1 MKTKL
6 LHPIARLLLAI
17 LMCLPICGSHAFAQ
31 EAESYAVFDEA
42 TNTLT
47 FKHDTNKPTGAFALN
62 EGDNAPGWYKSN
74 GYVSN
79 ANTIEKVV
87 FDASFANAR
96 PTSCCKWFFGCTDL
110 TTIEGIEYLNTEN
123 VTEMSGMFCGCK
135 ALTMLDVSKFDTK
148 NVQSM
153 SSMFWGCHA
162 LTTLDISNFD
172 TQNVTEMSGMFDG
185 CSALTT
191 IYASDKFVTTACK
204 YDYNMFKGCT
214 NLVGA
219 VPYDEYKIGKEM
231 ANYTTGYFTDIAS
244 KIAESYAVF
253 DKATNTLT
261 FKHDTKK
268 PDGAFALNEGDNAPG
283 WYKSNDDG
291 SNANIIKKVVFDAS
305 FANARP
311 TNCHLWFY
319 GCKNL
324 TTIEGIEYLNT
335 ENVTSMSLMFSGC
348 SALTT
353 LNLSN
358 FDTQSVTN
366 MTGMFSD
373 CRALTTLDVS
383 NFNTQN
389 VTDMSFM
396 FFNCSAIT
404 TLDIA
409 KFDTKNVTDM
419 SFMFCSD
426 PALTT
431 IYASDKFVTTAC
443 KEDRNMFTSC
453 DNLVGAV
460 PYDENKVGKEMA
472 NYTTGYFT
480 DIASKVAESYAV
492 FDEATNTLTFKH
504 DTQKPYGAFALNE
517 VENAP
522 GWYKPND
529 DGSNANIIKKVVF
542 DASFANARPTSCC
555 EWFNGCTDL
564 TTIEGIEY
572 LNTENVTDMS
582 GMFWGCAALTTLDVS
597 HFDTQNVT
605 NMSYMFSDCSAL
617 TTLDVSNFN
626 TQNVTNMYYM
636 FSNCSALT
644 TLDVSNFNTQNV
656 TDMSGMFSDCR
667 ALTTLDVSNFNTQN
681 VTDMSYMFFNC
692 SAITTLDI
700 ANFDTKN
707 VTDMSYMFYNCS
719 ALKTL
724 DVSNFDTQNVTD
736 MSWMFYNNSALTTIY
751 ASDKF
756 VTTACKEDRNMF
768 TSCDNLVGAVTY
780 NENKVGKEMAN
791 YTTGYFTDKASKVAE
806 SYAVFDEATNTL
818 TFKHDTKKPY
828 GAFALNEGKNAPG
841 WYKPDGNRDNANIIK
856 KVVFDA
862 SFANARPT
870 SCYEWFYRC
879 GYLTDIEGIEY
890 LNTENVTNMSE
901 MFSNCWALTTLDLSN
916 FDTKNVTNMSYMFSN
931 CFALTTLN
939 VSNFDTQNVTDM
951 SNMFGSCYELT
962 TLDVSNFDTQ
972 NVTNMGGMF
981 RGCGALKTLD
991 VSHFDTQNV
1000 TNMSEMFMGC
1010 SALTTL
1016 DISSFDTKN
1025 VTDMS
1030 NMFWGC
1036 AALTTLDVS
1045 NFDTQNV
1052 TNMSWMF
1059 SYDTA
1064 LTTIYASDKFVTT
1077 ACKEDRNMFTS
1088 CDNLVGAVP
1097 YNENKVGKEMANYTT
1112 GYFTDKAATG
1122 IDAPTV
1128 SDDTAAEYYDL
1139 QGRRLN
1145 APQKGVNIVKR
1156 GKKTTKMLVK

>member
-31 EAESYAVFDEA
+31 DVESYAVFDEA

-47 FKHDTNKPTGAFALN
+47 FKHDTNKPAGAFELN
-62 EGDNAPGWYKSN
+62 EGDNAPGWYK
-74 GYVSN
+74 
-79 ANTIEKVV
+79 
-87 FDASFANAR
+87 
-96 PTSCCKWFFGCTDL
+96 
-110 TTIEGIEYLNTEN
+110 
-123 VTEMSGMFCGCK
+123 
-135 ALTMLDVSKFDTK
+135 
-148 NVQSM
+148 
-153 SSMFWGCHA
+153 
-162 LTTLDISNFD
+162 
-172 TQNVTEMSGMFDG
+172 
-185 CSALTT
+185 
-191 IYASDKFVTTACK
+191 
-204 YDYNMFKGCT
+204 
-214 NLVGA
+214 
-219 VPYDEYKIGKEM
+219 
-231 ANYTTGYFTDIAS
+231 
-244 KIAESYAVF
+244 
-253 DKATNTLT
+253 
-261 FKHDTKK
+261 
-268 PDGAFALNEGDNAPG
+268 PDGNGDNT
-283 WYKSNDDG
+283 
-291 SNANIIKKVVFDAS
+291 NIIKKVVFDAS

-311 TNCHLWFY
+311 TSCYKWFY
-319 GCKNL
+319 NCTEL

-335 ENVTSMSLMFSGC
+335 E
-348 SALTT
+348 
-353 LNLSN
+353 
-358 FDTQSVTN
+358 
-366 MTGMFSD
+366 
-373 CRALTTLDVS
+373 
-383 NFNTQN
+383 N

-409 KFDTKNVTDM
+409 KFDTKNVTNM
-419 SFMFCSD
+419 SYMFYRCS
-426 PALTT
+426 ALTT

-443 KEDRNMFTSC
+443 EKDEDMFKEC
-453 DNLVGAV
+453 ANLVGAV
-460 PYDENKVGKEMA
+460 PYDKNKVGKEMA

-480 DIASKVAESYAV
+480 DI
-492 FDEATNTLTFKH
+492 
-504 DTQKPYGAFALNE
+504 
-517 VENAP
+517 
-522 GWYKPND
+522 
-529 DGSNANIIKKVVF
+529 
-542 DASFANARPTSCC
+542 
-555 EWFNGCTDL
+555 
-564 TTIEGIEY
+564 
-572 LNTENVTDMS
+572 
-582 GMFWGCAALTTLDVS
+582 
-597 HFDTQNVT
+597 
-605 NMSYMFSDCSAL
+605 
-617 TTLDVSNFN
+617 
-626 TQNVTNMYYM
+626 
-636 FSNCSALT
+636 
-644 TLDVSNFNTQNV
+644 
-656 TDMSGMFSDCR
+656 
-667 ALTTLDVSNFNTQN
+667 
-681 VTDMSYMFFNC
+681 
-692 SAITTLDI
+692 
-700 ANFDTKN
+700 
-707 VTDMSYMFYNCS
+707 
-719 ALKTL
+719 
-724 DVSNFDTQNVTD
+724 
-736 MSWMFYNNSALTTIY
+736 
-751 ASDKF
+751 
-756 VTTACKEDRNMF
+756 
-768 TSCDNLVGAVTY
+768 
-780 NENKVGKEMAN
+780 
-791 YTTGYFTDKASKVAE
+791 ASKVAE

-939 VSNFDTQNVTDM
+939 VSNFDTQNLTDM

-1128 SDDTAAEYYDL
+1128 SSDTTAEYYDL

-1156 GKKTTKMLVK
+1156 GKETTKVLVK

>member
-6 LHPIARLLLAI
+6 LHPIARLVLAI

-47 FKHDTNKPTGAFALN
+47 FKHDTN
-62 EGDNAPGWYKSN
+62 
-74 GYVSN
+74 
-79 ANTIEKVV
+79 
-87 FDASFANAR
+87 
-96 PTSCCKWFFGCTDL
+96 
-110 TTIEGIEYLNTEN
+110 
-123 VTEMSGMFCGCK
+123 
-135 ALTMLDVSKFDTK
+135 
-148 NVQSM
+148 
-153 SSMFWGCHA
+153 
-162 LTTLDISNFD
+162 
-172 TQNVTEMSGMFDG
+172 
-185 CSALTT
+185 
-191 IYASDKFVTTACK
+191 
-204 YDYNMFKGCT
+204 
-214 NLVGA
+214 
-219 VPYDEYKIGKEM
+219 
-231 ANYTTGYFTDIAS
+231 
-244 KIAESYAVF
+244 
-253 DKATNTLT
+253 
-261 FKHDTKK
+261 K

-419 SFMFCSD
+419 SLMFCSD

-443 KEDRNMFTSC
+443 EVDENMFAEC
-453 DNLVGAV
+453 VNLVGAV
-460 PYDENKVGKEMA
+460 PYNENKLGKEMA

-504 DTQKPYGAFALNE
+504 DTKKPAGAFALNE
-517 VENAP
+517 GENLP
-522 GWYKPND
+522 GWYKFD
-529 DGSNANIIKKVVF
+529 DNNHSHNANIIKKVIF
-542 DASFANARPTSCC
+542 DTSFANARPTSCYN
-555 EWFNGCTDL
+555 WFYGCTDL

-572 LNTENVTDMS
+572 LNTENVT
-582 GMFWGCAALTTLDVS
+582 
-597 HFDTQNVT
+597 
-605 NMSYMFSDCSAL
+605 NMSWMFSECSAL
-617 TTLDVSNFN
+617 TTLDVSNFDTKNVMEMSYMFGSCTKLKTLDVSSFN
-626 TQNVTNMYYM
+626 TQNVTDMNWMFSYCSVLTTLDLSNFDTKNVTDMNGM

-644 TLDVSNFNTQNV
+644 TLDLSSFKTQNV
-656 TDMSGMFSDCR
+656 TDMSRMFKD
-667 ALTTLDVSNFNTQN
+667 
-681 VTDMSYMFFNC
+681 
-692 SAITTLDI
+692 
-700 ANFDTKN
+700 
-707 VTDMSYMFYNCS
+707 CS
-719 ALKTL
+719 ALTTL

-736 MSWMFYNNSALTTIY
+736 MSRMFKDCSALTTIY

-756 VTTACKEDRNMF
+756 VTTACEEDENMF
-768 TSCDNLVGAVTY
+768 AECANLVGAIPY
-780 NENKVGKEMAN
+780 DENKM
-791 YTTGYFTDKASKVAE
+791 
-806 SYAVFDEATNTL
+806 
-818 TFKHDTKKPY
+818 
-828 GAFALNEGKNAPG
+828 
-841 WYKPDGNRDNANIIK
+841 
-856 KVVFDA
+856 
-862 SFANARPT
+862 
-870 SCYEWFYRC
+870 
-879 GYLTDIEGIEY
+879 
-890 LNTENVTNMSE
+890 
-901 MFSNCWALTTLDLSN
+901 
-916 FDTKNVTNMSYMFSN
+916 
-931 CFALTTLN
+931 
-939 VSNFDTQNVTDM
+939 
-951 SNMFGSCYELT
+951 
-962 TLDVSNFDTQ
+962 
-972 NVTNMGGMF
+972 
-981 RGCGALKTLD
+981 
-991 VSHFDTQNV
+991 
-1000 TNMSEMFMGC
+1000 
-1010 SALTTL
+1010 
-1016 DISSFDTKN
+1016 
-1025 VTDMS
+1025 
-1030 NMFWGC
+1030 
-1036 AALTTLDVS
+1036 
-1045 NFDTQNV
+1045 
-1052 TNMSWMF
+1052 
-1059 SYDTA
+1059 
-1064 LTTIYASDKFVTT
+1064 
-1077 ACKEDRNMFTS
+1077 
-1088 CDNLVGAVP
+1088 
-1097 YNENKVGKEMANYTT
+1097 GKEMANYTT

>member
-62 EGDNAPGWYKSN
+62 EGYNAPGWYKSN

-87 FDASFANAR
+87 FDASFANAC

-283 WYKSNDDG
+283 WYKPNGDR
-291 SNANIIKKVVFDAS
+291 NNTNIIKKVVFDAS

-311 TNCHLWFY
+311 TSCYKWFR
-319 GCKNL
+319 GCQDL
-324 TTIEGIEYLNT
+324 TNIEGIKYLNT
-335 ENVTSMSLMFSGC
+335 ENVTNMDGMFQNCKSLTTLDLSRFDTKNVTNMNGMFYAC
-348 SALTT
+348 LALTT
-353 LNLSN
+353 LDIANFDTKNVTNMSHMFNGCYTLTTLDVSN
-358 FDTQSVTN
+358 FDTQKVTN
-366 MTGMFSD
+366 MSGMFWNCAALTTLDVSHFDTQNVTDMDGMFCNCYALTTLDVSNFDTKNVTNMNGMFSSCYALNTLD
-373 CRALTTLDVS
+373 IANFDTQNVTDMNGMFNGCRALTTLDVS
-383 NFNTQN
+383 NFDTQN
-389 VTDMSFM
+389 VTNMGYM
-396 FFNCSAIT
+396 FCSCYKLT
-404 TLDIA
+404 TLDVSN
-409 KFDTKNVTDM
+409 FDTKNVTDM

-443 KEDRNMFTSC
+443 EEAENMFAECT
-453 DNLVGAV
+453 NLVGAV
-460 PYDENKVGKEMA
+460 PYDENKLGKEMA

-504 DTQKPYGAFALNE
+504 DTKKTAGAFALNE
-517 VENAP
+517 GENLP
-522 GWYKPND
+522 GWYKFD
-529 DGSNANIIKKVVF
+529 DNNHSHNANIIKKVIF
-542 DASFANARPTSCC
+542 DTSFANARPTSCYN
-555 EWFNGCTDL
+555 WFYGCTDL

-572 LNTENVTDMS
+572 LNTENVTNMS
-582 GMFWGCAALTTLDVS
+582 WMFSECSALTTLDVS
-597 HFDTQNVT
+597 NFDTKNVMEMSYMFGSCTKLKTLDVSSFNTQNVT
-605 NMSYMFSDCSAL
+605 DMNWMFSYCSVLTTLDLSNFDTKNVTDMSGMFSNCSALTTLDLSSFETQNVTDMSRMFKDCSAL
-617 TTLDVSNFN
+617 TTLDVSNFE
-626 TQNVTNMYYM
+626 
-636 FSNCSALT
+636 
-644 TLDVSNFNTQNV
+644 TQNV
-656 TDMSGMFSDCR
+656 TDMSRMFKGCR
-667 ALTTLDVSNFNTQN
+667 ALTTLDLSSFETQN
-681 VTDMSYMFFNC
+681 VTDMSRMFKSC
-692 SAITTLDI
+692 
-700 ANFDTKN
+700 
-707 VTDMSYMFYNCS
+707 
-719 ALKTL
+719 
-724 DVSNFDTQNVTD
+724 
-736 MSWMFYNNSALTTIY
+736 SALTTIY

-756 VTTACKEDRNMF
+756 VTTACEEDENMF
-768 TSCDNLVGAVTY
+768 ADCTNLVGAIPY
-780 NENKVGKEMAN
+780 DENKVGKEMAN
-791 YTTGYFTDKASKVAE
+791 YT
-806 SYAVFDEATNTL
+806 N
-818 TFKHDTKKPY
+818 
-828 GAFALNEGKNAPG
+828 
-841 WYKPDGNRDNANIIK
+841 
-856 KVVFDA
+856 
-862 SFANARPT
+862 
-870 SCYEWFYRC
+870 
-879 GYLTDIEGIEY
+879 
-890 LNTENVTNMSE
+890 
-901 MFSNCWALTTLDLSN
+901 
-916 FDTKNVTNMSYMFSN
+916 
-931 CFALTTLN
+931 
-939 VSNFDTQNVTDM
+939 
-951 SNMFGSCYELT
+951 
-962 TLDVSNFDTQ
+962 
-972 NVTNMGGMF
+972 
-981 RGCGALKTLD
+981 
-991 VSHFDTQNV
+991 
-1000 TNMSEMFMGC
+1000 
-1010 SALTTL
+1010 
-1016 DISSFDTKN
+1016 
-1025 VTDMS
+1025 
-1030 NMFWGC
+1030 
-1036 AALTTLDVS
+1036 
-1045 NFDTQNV
+1045 
-1052 TNMSWMF
+1052 
-1059 SYDTA
+1059 
-1064 LTTIYASDKFVTT
+1064 
-1077 ACKEDRNMFTS
+1077 
-1088 CDNLVGAVP
+1088 
-1097 YNENKVGKEMANYTT
+1097 

>member
-47 FKHDTNKPTGAFALN
+47 FKHDTQKT
-62 EGDNAPGWYKSN
+62 
-74 GYVSN
+74 
-79 ANTIEKVV
+79 
-87 FDASFANAR
+87 
-96 PTSCCKWFFGCTDL
+96 
-110 TTIEGIEYLNTEN
+110 
-123 VTEMSGMFCGCK
+123 
-135 ALTMLDVSKFDTK
+135 
-148 NVQSM
+148 
-153 SSMFWGCHA
+153 
-162 LTTLDISNFD
+162 
-172 TQNVTEMSGMFDG
+172 
-185 CSALTT
+185 
-191 IYASDKFVTTACK
+191 
-204 YDYNMFKGCT
+204 
-214 NLVGA
+214 
-219 VPYDEYKIGKEM
+219 
-231 ANYTTGYFTDIAS
+231 
-244 KIAESYAVF
+244 
-253 DKATNTLT
+253 
-261 FKHDTKK
+261 
-268 PDGAFALNEGDNAPG
+268 DGAFALNEGDNAPG

-419 SFMFCSD
+419 SLMFCSD

-443 KEDRNMFTSC
+443 EVDENMFAEC
-453 DNLVGAV
+453 VNLVGAV

-480 DIASKVAESYAV
+480 DIASKVV
-492 FDEATNTLTFKH
+492 
-504 DTQKPYGAFALNE
+504 
-517 VENAP
+517 
-522 GWYKPND
+522 
-529 DGSNANIIKKVVF
+529 
-542 DASFANARPTSCC
+542 
-555 EWFNGCTDL
+555 
-564 TTIEGIEY
+564 
-572 LNTENVTDMS
+572 
-582 GMFWGCAALTTLDVS
+582 
-597 HFDTQNVT
+597 
-605 NMSYMFSDCSAL
+605 
-617 TTLDVSNFN
+617 
-626 TQNVTNMYYM
+626 
-636 FSNCSALT
+636 
-644 TLDVSNFNTQNV
+644 
-656 TDMSGMFSDCR
+656 
-667 ALTTLDVSNFNTQN
+667 
-681 VTDMSYMFFNC
+681 
-692 SAITTLDI
+692 
-700 ANFDTKN
+700 
-707 VTDMSYMFYNCS
+707 
-719 ALKTL
+719 
-724 DVSNFDTQNVTD
+724 
-736 MSWMFYNNSALTTIY
+736 
-751 ASDKF
+751 
-756 VTTACKEDRNMF
+756 
-768 TSCDNLVGAVTY
+768 
-780 NENKVGKEMAN
+780 
-791 YTTGYFTDKASKVAE
+791 E

-818 TFKHDTKKPY
+818 TFKHDTKKPA
-828 GAFALNEGKNAPG
+828 GAFALNEGENLPG
-841 WYKPDGNRDNANIIK
+841 WYKFDDNNHSHNANIIK
-856 KVVFDA
+856 KVIFDT

-870 SCYEWFYRC
+870 SCYNWFYGC
-879 GYLTDIEGIEY
+879 TDLTTIEGIEY
-890 LNTENVTNMSE
+890 LNTENVTNMSW
-901 MFSNCWALTTLDLSN
+901 MFSECSALTTLDVSNFDTKNVMEMSYMFGSCTKLKTLDVSSFNTQNVTDMNWMFSYCSVLTTLDLSN
-916 FDTKNVTNMSYMFSN
+916 FDTKNVTDMNGMFSN
-931 CFALTTLN
+931 CSALTTLDL
-939 VSNFDTQNVTDM
+939 SSFETQNVTDM
-951 SNMFGSCYELT
+951 SRMFK
-962 TLDVSNFDTQ
+962 D
-972 NVTNMGGMF
+972 
-981 RGCGALKTLD
+981 
-991 VSHFDTQNV
+991 
-1000 TNMSEMFMGC
+1000 C
-1010 SALTTL
+1010 S
-1016 DISSFDTKN
+1016 
-1025 VTDMS
+1025 
-1030 NMFWGC
+1030 
-1036 AALTTLDVS
+1036 ALTTLDVS

-1052 TNMSWMF
+1052 TDMSRMF
-1059 SYDTA
+1059 NDCYALTRLDLSSFETQNVTDMSRMFKSCSA

-1077 ACKEDRNMFTS
+1077 ACEEAENMFAE
-1088 CDNLVGAVP
+1088 CANLVGAIP
-1097 YNENKVGKEMANYTT
+1097 YDENKVGKEMANYTT

>member
-31 EAESYAVFDEA
+31 EAESYAVFDES

-47 FKHDTNKPTGAFALN
+47 FKHDTNKPAGAFALN
-62 EGDNAPGWYKSN
+62 EGDNAPGWYKPDDD
-74 GYVSN
+74 G
-79 ANTIEKVV
+79 ANTNTVEKVV

-96 PTSCCKWFFGCTDL
+96 PTSCYEWFFGCTDL

-123 VTEMSGMFCGCK
+123 VTDMSGMFYGCY
-135 ALTMLDVSKFDTK
+135 ALTTLDVSNFDTK
-148 NVQSM
+148 NVTNM
-153 SSMFWGCHA
+153 SNMFHWCLALTTLDVSNFDTKNVTNMRGMFYNCHA
-162 LTTLDISNFD
+162 LTTLNVSNFD
-172 TQNVTEMSGMFDG
+172 TQNVTNMSNMFSV
-185 CSALTT
+185 CSALTTLDVSNFDTKNVTDMSWMFSYDTALTT
-191 IYASDKFVTTACK
+191 IYASDKFVTTVCEK
-204 YDYNMFKGCT
+204 GQNMFKDCT

-219 VPYDEYKIGKEM
+219 VPYDE
-231 ANYTTGYFTDIAS
+231 N
-244 KIAESYAVF
+244 
-253 DKATNTLT
+253 N
-261 FKHDTKK
+261 
-268 PDGAFALNEGDNAPG
+268 
-283 WYKSNDDG
+283 
-291 SNANIIKKVVFDAS
+291 
-305 FANARP
+305 
-311 TNCHLWFY
+311 
-319 GCKNL
+319 
-324 TTIEGIEYLNT
+324 
-335 ENVTSMSLMFSGC
+335 
-348 SALTT
+348 
-353 LNLSN
+353 
-358 FDTQSVTN
+358 
-366 MTGMFSD
+366 
-373 CRALTTLDVS
+373 
-383 NFNTQN
+383 
-389 VTDMSFM
+389 
-396 FFNCSAIT
+396 
-404 TLDIA
+404 
-409 KFDTKNVTDM
+409 
-419 SFMFCSD
+419 
-426 PALTT
+426 
-431 IYASDKFVTTAC
+431 
-443 KEDRNMFTSC
+443 
-453 DNLVGAV
+453 
-460 PYDENKVGKEMA
+460 VGKEMA

-504 DTQKPYGAFALNE
+504 DTKKPAGAFALNE
-517 VENAP
+517 IENAP

-529 DGSNANIIKKVVF
+529 DGSNANITKKVVF

-636 FSNCSALT
+636 FSNCS
-644 TLDVSNFNTQNV
+644 
-656 TDMSGMFSDCR
+656 

-791 YTTGYFTDKASKVAE
+791 YTTGYFTDKA
-806 SYAVFDEATNTL
+806 
-818 TFKHDTKKPY
+818 
-828 GAFALNEGKNAPG
+828 
-841 WYKPDGNRDNANIIK
+841 
-856 KVVFDA
+856 
-862 SFANARPT
+862 
-870 SCYEWFYRC
+870 
-879 GYLTDIEGIEY
+879 
-890 LNTENVTNMSE
+890 
-901 MFSNCWALTTLDLSN
+901 
-916 FDTKNVTNMSYMFSN
+916 
-931 CFALTTLN
+931 
-939 VSNFDTQNVTDM
+939 
-951 SNMFGSCYELT
+951 
-962 TLDVSNFDTQ
+962 
-972 NVTNMGGMF
+972 
-981 RGCGALKTLD
+981 
-991 VSHFDTQNV
+991 
-1000 TNMSEMFMGC
+1000 
-1010 SALTTL
+1010 
-1016 DISSFDTKN
+1016 
-1025 VTDMS
+1025 
-1030 NMFWGC
+1030 
-1036 AALTTLDVS
+1036 
-1045 NFDTQNV
+1045 
-1052 TNMSWMF
+1052 
-1059 SYDTA
+1059 
-1064 LTTIYASDKFVTT
+1064 
-1077 ACKEDRNMFTS
+1077 
-1088 CDNLVGAVP
+1088 
-1097 YNENKVGKEMANYTT
+1097 
-1112 GYFTDKAATG
+1112 ATG

>member
-62 EGDNAPGWYKSN
+62 EGYNAPGWYKSN

-204 YDYNMFKGCT
+204 YDYNMFEGCT
-214 NLVGA
+214 SLVGA

-253 DKATNTLT
+253 DEATNTLT
-261 FKHDTKK
+261 FKHDTNK
-268 PDGAFALNEGDNAPG
+268 PAGAFALNEGENTPG
-283 WYKSNDDG
+283 WYKPNGDR
-291 SNANIIKKVVFDAS
+291 NNTNIIKKVVFDAS

-311 TNCHLWFY
+311 TSCYKWFR
-319 GCKNL
+319 GCQDL
-324 TTIEGIEYLNT
+324 TNIEGIEYLNT
-335 ENVTSMSLMFSGC
+335 ENVTNMDGMFQNCKSLTTLDLSRFDTKNVTNISHIFHGC
-348 SALTT
+348 RALTT
-353 LNLSN
+353 LDISNFNTQNVTDMSGIFWDCAALTTLDVSHFDTQNVTNMDGMFCNCYALTTLDVSN
-358 FDTQSVTN
+358 FDTKKVTN
-366 MTGMFSD
+366 MNGMFSSCYALNTLD
-373 CRALTTLDVS
+373 IANFDTQNVTDMNGMFNGCRALTTLDVS
-383 NFNTQN
+383 NFDTQN
-389 VTDMSFM
+389 VTNMGYM
-396 FFNCSAIT
+396 FCSCYKLT
-404 TLDIA
+404 TLDVSN
-409 KFDTKNVTDM
+409 FDTKNVTDM

-443 KEDRNMFTSC
+443 EEAENMFAECT
-453 DNLVGAV
+453 NLVGAV

-492 FDEATNTLTFKH
+492 FDESTNTLTFKH
-504 DTQKPYGAFALNE
+504 DTQKPDGAFALNE
-517 VENAP
+517 GENLP
-522 GWYKPND
+522 GWYKFD
-529 DGSNANIIKKVVF
+529 DNNHSHNANIIKKVIF
-542 DASFANARPTSCC
+542 DASFVNARPTSCYN
-555 EWFNGCTDL
+555 WFYGCTDL

-572 LNTENVTDMS
+572 LNTENVT
-582 GMFWGCAALTTLDVS
+582 
-597 HFDTQNVT
+597 
-605 NMSYMFSDCSAL
+605 NMSWMFSECSAL
-617 TTLDVSNFN
+617 TTLDVSNFDTKNVMEMSYMFGSCTKLKTLDVSSFN
-626 TQNVTNMYYM
+626 TQNVTDMNWMFSYCSVLTTLDLSNFDTKNVTDMSGM

-644 TLDVSNFNTQNV
+644 TLDLSSFETQNV
-656 TDMSGMFSDCR
+656 TDMSRMFKSC
-667 ALTTLDVSNFNTQN
+667 
-681 VTDMSYMFFNC
+681 
-692 SAITTLDI
+692 
-700 ANFDTKN
+700 
-707 VTDMSYMFYNCS
+707 
-719 ALKTL
+719 
-724 DVSNFDTQNVTD
+724 
-736 MSWMFYNNSALTTIY
+736 SALTTIY

-756 VTTACKEDRNMF
+756 VTTACEEDENMF
-768 TSCDNLVGAVTY
+768 ADCT
-780 NENKVGKEMAN
+780 
-791 YTTGYFTDKASKVAE
+791 
-806 SYAVFDEATNTL
+806 
-818 TFKHDTKKPY
+818 
-828 GAFALNEGKNAPG
+828 
-841 WYKPDGNRDNANIIK
+841 
-856 KVVFDA
+856 
-862 SFANARPT
+862 
-870 SCYEWFYRC
+870 
-879 GYLTDIEGIEY
+879 
-890 LNTENVTNMSE
+890 
-901 MFSNCWALTTLDLSN
+901 
-916 FDTKNVTNMSYMFSN
+916 
-931 CFALTTLN
+931 
-939 VSNFDTQNVTDM
+939 
-951 SNMFGSCYELT
+951 
-962 TLDVSNFDTQ
+962 
-972 NVTNMGGMF
+972 
-981 RGCGALKTLD
+981 
-991 VSHFDTQNV
+991 
-1000 TNMSEMFMGC
+1000 
-1010 SALTTL
+1010 
-1016 DISSFDTKN
+1016 
-1025 VTDMS
+1025 
-1030 NMFWGC
+1030 
-1036 AALTTLDVS
+1036 
-1045 NFDTQNV
+1045 
-1052 TNMSWMF
+1052 
-1059 SYDTA
+1059 
-1064 LTTIYASDKFVTT
+1064 
-1077 ACKEDRNMFTS
+1077 
-1088 CDNLVGAVP
+1088 NLVGAVP
-1097 YNENKVGKEMANYTT
+1097 YDENKMGKEMANYTT

-1156 GKKTTKMLVK
+1156 GKKTTKVLVK

>member
-6 LHPIARLLLAI
+6 SHPIARLLLAI
-17 LMCLPICGSHAFAQ
+17 LMCLPICGSHAFSQ

-47 FKHDTNKPTGAFALN
+47 FKR
-62 EGDNAPGWYKSN
+62 DNN
-74 GYVSN
+74 
-79 ANTIEKVV
+79 
-87 FDASFANAR
+87 
-96 PTSCCKWFFGCTDL
+96 
-110 TTIEGIEYLNTEN
+110 
-123 VTEMSGMFCGCK
+123 
-135 ALTMLDVSKFDTK
+135 
-148 NVQSM
+148 
-153 SSMFWGCHA
+153 
-162 LTTLDISNFD
+162 
-172 TQNVTEMSGMFDG
+172 
-185 CSALTT
+185 
-191 IYASDKFVTTACK
+191 
-204 YDYNMFKGCT
+204 
-214 NLVGA
+214 
-219 VPYDEYKIGKEM
+219 
-231 ANYTTGYFTDIAS
+231 
-244 KIAESYAVF
+244 
-253 DKATNTLT
+253 
-261 FKHDTKK
+261 K
-268 PDGAFALNEGDNAPG
+268 PDGAFALNEGENLPG
-283 WYKSNDDG
+283 WYKPNDDG

-373 CRALTTLDVS
+373 CRTLTTLDVS

-404 TLDIA
+404 TLDVS
-409 KFDTKNVTDM
+409 KFETKNVTNM
-419 SFMFCSD
+419 SWMFSNN

-443 KEDRNMFTSC
+443 EEDENMFAEC
-453 DNLVGAV
+453 VNLVGAV

-504 DTQKPYGAFALNE
+504 DTKKPYGAFALNE

-656 TDMSGMFSDCR
+656 TDMSGMFSDCS
-667 ALTTLDVSNFNTQN
+667 ALTTLDVSNLNTQN
-681 VTDMSYMFFNC
+681 VTDMSYMFFYC

-756 VTTACKEDRNMF
+756 VTTACEVDENMF
-768 TSCDNLVGAVTY
+768 AECANLMGAVPY
-780 NENKVGKEMAN
+780 DENKVGKEMAN
-791 YTTGYFTDKASKVAE
+791 YTTGYFT
-806 SYAVFDEATNTL
+806 
-818 TFKHDTKKPY
+818 
-828 GAFALNEGKNAPG
+828 
-841 WYKPDGNRDNANIIK
+841 YKT
-856 KVVFDA
+856 V
-862 SFANARPT
+862 
-870 SCYEWFYRC
+870 
-879 GYLTDIEGIEY
+879 
-890 LNTENVTNMSE
+890 
-901 MFSNCWALTTLDLSN
+901 
-916 FDTKNVTNMSYMFSN
+916 
-931 CFALTTLN
+931 
-939 VSNFDTQNVTDM
+939 
-951 SNMFGSCYELT
+951 
-962 TLDVSNFDTQ
+962 
-972 NVTNMGGMF
+972 
-981 RGCGALKTLD
+981 
-991 VSHFDTQNV
+991 
-1000 TNMSEMFMGC
+1000 
-1010 SALTTL
+1010 
-1016 DISSFDTKN
+1016 
-1025 VTDMS
+1025 
-1030 NMFWGC
+1030 
-1036 AALTTLDVS
+1036 
-1045 NFDTQNV
+1045 
-1052 TNMSWMF
+1052 
-1059 SYDTA
+1059 
-1064 LTTIYASDKFVTT
+1064 
-1077 ACKEDRNMFTS
+1077 
-1088 CDNLVGAVP
+1088 
-1097 YNENKVGKEMANYTT
+1097 
-1112 GYFTDKAATG
+1112 TG

-1128 SDDTAAEYYDL
+1128 SDNTAAEYYDL

>member
-17 LMCLPICGSHAFAQ
+17 LMCLPICGSHTFAQ

-47 FKHDTNKPTGAFALN
+47 FKHDTN
-62 EGDNAPGWYKSN
+62 
-74 GYVSN
+74 
-79 ANTIEKVV
+79 
-87 FDASFANAR
+87 
-96 PTSCCKWFFGCTDL
+96 
-110 TTIEGIEYLNTEN
+110 
-123 VTEMSGMFCGCK
+123 
-135 ALTMLDVSKFDTK
+135 
-148 NVQSM
+148 
-153 SSMFWGCHA
+153 
-162 LTTLDISNFD
+162 
-172 TQNVTEMSGMFDG
+172 
-185 CSALTT
+185 
-191 IYASDKFVTTACK
+191 
-204 YDYNMFKGCT
+204 
-214 NLVGA
+214 
-219 VPYDEYKIGKEM
+219 
-231 ANYTTGYFTDIAS
+231 
-244 KIAESYAVF
+244 
-253 DKATNTLT
+253 
-261 FKHDTKK
+261 K

-409 KFDTKNVTDM
+409 KFDTKNVTNM
-419 SFMFCSD
+419 SYMFYRCS
-426 PALTT
+426 ALTT

-443 KEDRNMFTSC
+443 EEDENMFAECT
-453 DNLVGAV
+453 NLVGAV

-504 DTQKPYGAFALNE
+504 DTNKSDGAFALNE
-517 VENAP
+517 GENLP
-522 GWYKPND
+522 GWYKFD
-529 DGSNANIIKKVVF
+529 DNNHSHNANIIKKVIF
-542 DASFANARPTSCC
+542 DTSFANARPTSCYN
-555 EWFNGCTDL
+555 WFYGCTDL

-572 LNTENVTDMS
+572 LNTENVT
-582 GMFWGCAALTTLDVS
+582 
-597 HFDTQNVT
+597 
-605 NMSYMFSDCSAL
+605 NMSWMFSECSAL
-617 TTLDVSNFN
+617 TTLDVSNFDTKNVMEMSYMFGSCTKLKTLDVSSFN
-626 TQNVTNMYYM
+626 TQNVTDMNWMFSYCSVLTTLDLSNFDTKNVTDMSGM

-644 TLDVSNFNTQNV
+644 TLDLSSFETQNV
-656 TDMSGMFSDCR
+656 TDMSRMFKD
-667 ALTTLDVSNFNTQN
+667 
-681 VTDMSYMFFNC
+681 
-692 SAITTLDI
+692 
-700 ANFDTKN
+700 
-707 VTDMSYMFYNCS
+707 CS
-719 ALKTL
+719 ALTTL

-736 MSWMFYNNSALTTIY
+736 MSRMFKSCSALTTIY

-756 VTTACKEDRNMF
+756 VTTACEEDENMF
-768 TSCDNLVGAVTY
+768 AECANLVGAI
-780 NENKVGKEMAN
+780 
-791 YTTGYFTDKASKVAE
+791 
-806 SYAVFDEATNTL
+806 
-818 TFKHDTKKPY
+818 PY
-828 GAFALNEGKNAPG
+828 
-841 WYKPDGNRDNANIIK
+841 D
-856 KVVFDA
+856 
-862 SFANARPT
+862 
-870 SCYEWFYRC
+870 
-879 GYLTDIEGIEY
+879 
-890 LNTENVTNMSE
+890 
-901 MFSNCWALTTLDLSN
+901 
-916 FDTKNVTNMSYMFSN
+916 
-931 CFALTTLN
+931 
-939 VSNFDTQNVTDM
+939 
-951 SNMFGSCYELT
+951 
-962 TLDVSNFDTQ
+962 
-972 NVTNMGGMF
+972 
-981 RGCGALKTLD
+981 
-991 VSHFDTQNV
+991 
-1000 TNMSEMFMGC
+1000 
-1010 SALTTL
+1010 
-1016 DISSFDTKN
+1016 
-1025 VTDMS
+1025 
-1030 NMFWGC
+1030 
-1036 AALTTLDVS
+1036 
-1045 NFDTQNV
+1045 
-1052 TNMSWMF
+1052 
-1059 SYDTA
+1059 
-1064 LTTIYASDKFVTT
+1064 
-1077 ACKEDRNMFTS
+1077 
-1088 CDNLVGAVP
+1088 
-1097 YNENKVGKEMANYTT
+1097 ENKVGKEMANYTT

>member
-6 LHPIARLLLAI
+6 LHPIARLVLAI

-253 DKATNTLT
+253 DEATNTLT
-261 FKHDTKK
+261 FKHDTNK
-268 PDGAFALNEGDNAPG
+268 PYGAFALNEGDNAPG
-283 WYKSNDDG
+283 WYKPNNDG

-311 TNCHLWFY
+311 TSCYKWFY
-319 GCKNL
+319 DCTNL

-335 ENVTSMSLMFSGC
+335 ENVTNMGWMFSNC
-348 SALTT
+348 EALTI
-353 LNLSN
+353 LDVSN
-358 FDTQSVTN
+358 FDTKNVTN
-366 MTGMFSD
+366 MRYMFSI
-373 CRALTTLDVS
+373 CFALTTLDVS
-383 NFNTQN
+383 NFDTQN
-389 VTDMSFM
+389 VANMSNM
-396 FFNCSAIT
+396 FSDCSALT
-404 TLDIA
+404 TLDLSN
-409 KFDTKNVTDM
+409 FDTKNVTDM
-419 SFMFCSD
+419 SWMFSFD
-426 PALTT
+426 TALIT
-431 IYASDKFVTTAC
+431 IYASNKFVTTAC
-443 KEDRNMFTSC
+443 EKGQNMFKDCT
-453 DNLVGAV
+453 NLVGAV
-460 PYDENKVGKEMA
+460 PYDENKRGKEMA
-472 NYTTGYFT
+472 NCTTGYFT

-504 DTQKPYGAFALNE
+504 DTNKPAGAFALNE
-517 VENAP
+517 GENLP
-522 GWYKPND
+522 GWYKFD
-529 DGSNANIIKKVVF
+529 DNNHSHNANIIKKVIF
-542 DASFANARPTSCC
+542 DASFANARPTSCYN
-555 EWFNGCTDL
+555 WFYGCTDL

-572 LNTENVTDMS
+572 LNTENVT
-582 GMFWGCAALTTLDVS
+582 
-597 HFDTQNVT
+597 
-605 NMSYMFSDCSAL
+605 NMSWMFSECSTL
-617 TTLDVSNFN
+617 TTLDVSNFDTKNVMEMSYMFGSCTKLKTLDVSSFN
-626 TQNVTNMYYM
+626 TQNVTDMNWMFSHCSVLTTLDLSNFDTKNVTDMNGM

-644 TLDVSNFNTQNV
+644 TLDLSSFETQNV
-656 TDMSGMFSDCR
+656 TDMSRMFKD
-667 ALTTLDVSNFNTQN
+667 
-681 VTDMSYMFFNC
+681 
-692 SAITTLDI
+692 
-700 ANFDTKN
+700 
-707 VTDMSYMFYNCS
+707 CS
-719 ALKTL
+719 ALTTL

-736 MSWMFYNNSALTTIY
+736 MSRMFKGCRALTTLDLSSFETQNVTDMSRMFKSCSALTTIY

-756 VTTACKEDRNMF
+756 VTTACEEDENMF
-768 TSCDNLVGAVTY
+768 AECANLVGAI
-780 NENKVGKEMAN
+780 
-791 YTTGYFTDKASKVAE
+791 
-806 SYAVFDEATNTL
+806 
-818 TFKHDTKKPY
+818 PY
-828 GAFALNEGKNAPG
+828 
-841 WYKPDGNRDNANIIK
+841 D
-856 KVVFDA
+856 
-862 SFANARPT
+862 
-870 SCYEWFYRC
+870 
-879 GYLTDIEGIEY
+879 
-890 LNTENVTNMSE
+890 
-901 MFSNCWALTTLDLSN
+901 
-916 FDTKNVTNMSYMFSN
+916 
-931 CFALTTLN
+931 
-939 VSNFDTQNVTDM
+939 
-951 SNMFGSCYELT
+951 
-962 TLDVSNFDTQ
+962 
-972 NVTNMGGMF
+972 
-981 RGCGALKTLD
+981 
-991 VSHFDTQNV
+991 
-1000 TNMSEMFMGC
+1000 
-1010 SALTTL
+1010 
-1016 DISSFDTKN
+1016 
-1025 VTDMS
+1025 
-1030 NMFWGC
+1030 
-1036 AALTTLDVS
+1036 
-1045 NFDTQNV
+1045 
-1052 TNMSWMF
+1052 
-1059 SYDTA
+1059 
-1064 LTTIYASDKFVTT
+1064 
-1077 ACKEDRNMFTS
+1077 
-1088 CDNLVGAVP
+1088 
-1097 YNENKVGKEMANYTT
+1097 ENKVGKEMANYTT

-1139 QGRRLN
+1139 QGRRLS

>member
-253 DKATNTLT
+253 DEATNTLT
-261 FKHDTKK
+261 FKRDNNK
-268 PDGAFALNEGDNAPG
+268 PAGAFALKEGKNLPN
-283 WYKSNDDG
+283 WYRTDFYGNNSL
-291 SNANIIKKVVFDAS
+291 SIKKVVFDAS

-311 TNCHLWFY
+311 TSCYRWFFNCKY
-319 GCKNL
+319 L

-335 ENVTSMSLMFSGC
+335 ENVTDMSGMFWGCSILTTLDVSHFDTQNVTDMSYMFSSCSALTTLDVSKFDTKNVTSMSYMFSNCFALTTLNVSNFDTKNVTNMSYMFSGC

-353 LNLSN
+353 LDVSKFDTKNVTDMNYMFYQCSVLTTLDVSN
-358 FDTQSVTN
+358 FDTKNVTD
-366 MTGMFSD
+366 MDGMFCD
-373 CRALTTLDVS
+373 CDALTTLDVS
-383 NFNTQN
+383 NFDTQN
-389 VTDMSFM
+389 VTNMNSM
-396 FFNCSAIT
+396 FYSCSALT
-404 TLDIA
+404 TLDLSNFDTQNVTNMNYMFSNCPA
-409 KFDTKNVTDM
+409 LTTLDLSNFDTKNVTDM
-419 SFMFCSD
+419 SWMFSFN

-443 KEDRNMFTSC
+443 EFDDCMFEEC
-453 DNLVGAV
+453 ANLVGAV

-504 DTQKPYGAFALNE
+504 DTKKPDGAFALNE
-517 VENAP
+517 GENLP
-522 GWYKPND
+522 GWYKFD
-529 DGSNANIIKKVVF
+529 DNNHSHNANIIKKVIF
-542 DASFANARPTSCC
+542 DASFANARPTSCYN
-555 EWFNGCTDL
+555 WFYGCTDL

-572 LNTENVTDMS
+572 LNTENVT
-582 GMFWGCAALTTLDVS
+582 
-597 HFDTQNVT
+597 
-605 NMSYMFSDCSAL
+605 NMSWMFSECSAL
-617 TTLDVSNFN
+617 TTLDVSNFDTKNVMEMSYMFGSCTKLKTLDVSSFN
-626 TQNVTNMYYM
+626 TQNVTDMNWMFSYCSALTTLDLSNFDTKNVTDMSGM

-644 TLDVSNFNTQNV
+644 TLDLSSFDTQNV
-656 TDMSGMFSDCR
+656 TDMSRMFKD
-667 ALTTLDVSNFNTQN
+667 
-681 VTDMSYMFFNC
+681 
-692 SAITTLDI
+692 
-700 ANFDTKN
+700 
-707 VTDMSYMFYNCS
+707 CS
-719 ALKTL
+719 ALTTL

-736 MSWMFYNNSALTTIY
+736 MSRMFNDCSALTTLDVSNFDTQNVTDMSRMFKSCSALTTIY

-756 VTTACKEDRNMF
+756 VTTACEEDENMF
-768 TSCDNLVGAVTY
+768 AECANLVGAI
-780 NENKVGKEMAN
+780 
-791 YTTGYFTDKASKVAE
+791 
-806 SYAVFDEATNTL
+806 
-818 TFKHDTKKPY
+818 PY
-828 GAFALNEGKNAPG
+828 
-841 WYKPDGNRDNANIIK
+841 D
-856 KVVFDA
+856 
-862 SFANARPT
+862 
-870 SCYEWFYRC
+870 
-879 GYLTDIEGIEY
+879 
-890 LNTENVTNMSE
+890 
-901 MFSNCWALTTLDLSN
+901 
-916 FDTKNVTNMSYMFSN
+916 
-931 CFALTTLN
+931 
-939 VSNFDTQNVTDM
+939 
-951 SNMFGSCYELT
+951 
-962 TLDVSNFDTQ
+962 
-972 NVTNMGGMF
+972 
-981 RGCGALKTLD
+981 
-991 VSHFDTQNV
+991 
-1000 TNMSEMFMGC
+1000 
-1010 SALTTL
+1010 
-1016 DISSFDTKN
+1016 
-1025 VTDMS
+1025 
-1030 NMFWGC
+1030 
-1036 AALTTLDVS
+1036 
-1045 NFDTQNV
+1045 
-1052 TNMSWMF
+1052 
-1059 SYDTA
+1059 
-1064 LTTIYASDKFVTT
+1064 
-1077 ACKEDRNMFTS
+1077 
-1088 CDNLVGAVP
+1088 
-1097 YNENKVGKEMANYTT
+1097 ENKVGKEMANYTT

>member
-1 MKTKL
+1 
-6 LHPIARLLLAI
+6 
-17 LMCLPICGSHAFAQ
+17 MCLPICGSHAFAQ

-253 DKATNTLT
+253 DEATNTLT
-261 FKHDTKK
+261 FKHDTNK
-268 PDGAFALNEGDNAPG
+268 PYGAFALNEGDNAPG
-283 WYKSNDDG
+283 WYKPNNDG

-311 TNCHLWFY
+311 TSCYKWFY
-319 GCKNL
+319 DCTNL

-335 ENVTSMSLMFSGC
+335 ENVTNMGWMFSNC
-348 SALTT
+348 EALTI
-353 LNLSN
+353 LDVSN
-358 FDTQSVTN
+358 FDTKNVTN
-366 MTGMFSD
+366 MRYMFSI
-373 CRALTTLDVS
+373 CFALTTLDVS
-383 NFNTQN
+383 NFDTQN
-389 VTDMSFM
+389 VTNMSNM
-396 FFNCSAIT
+396 FSDCSALT
-404 TLDIA
+404 TLDLSN
-409 KFDTKNVTDM
+409 FDTKNVTDM
-419 SFMFCSD
+419 SWMFSFD
-426 PALTT
+426 TALIT
-431 IYASDKFVTTAC
+431 IYASNKFVTTAC
-443 KEDRNMFTSC
+443 EKGQNMFKDCT
-453 DNLVGAV
+453 NLVGAV
-460 PYDENKVGKEMA
+460 PYDENKRGKEMA
-472 NYTTGYFT
+472 NCTTGYFT

-504 DTQKPYGAFALNE
+504 DTNKPAGAFALNE
-517 VENAP
+517 IENAP

-564 TTIEGIEY
+564 TTIEGVEY

-582 GMFWGCAALTTLDVS
+582 GMFWGCTALKTLDVS

-605 NMSYMFSDCSAL
+605 NMSYMLSDCSAL
-617 TTLDVSNFN
+617 TTLDVSHLD

-636 FSNCSALT
+636 FSNCSALM

-656 TDMSGMFSDCR
+656 TDMSGMFSDCS

-692 SAITTLDI
+692 SALTTLDI

-768 TSCDNLVGAVTY
+768 TSCDNLVGAVSY
-780 NENKVGKEMAN
+780 DENKVGKEMAN
-791 YTTGYFTDKASKVAE
+791 YS
-806 SYAVFDEATNTL
+806 
-818 TFKHDTKKPY
+818 
-828 GAFALNEGKNAPG
+828 
-841 WYKPDGNRDNANIIK
+841 
-856 KVVFDA
+856 
-862 SFANARPT
+862 
-870 SCYEWFYRC
+870 
-879 GYLTDIEGIEY
+879 
-890 LNTENVTNMSE
+890 
-901 MFSNCWALTTLDLSN
+901 
-916 FDTKNVTNMSYMFSN
+916 
-931 CFALTTLN
+931 
-939 VSNFDTQNVTDM
+939 
-951 SNMFGSCYELT
+951 
-962 TLDVSNFDTQ
+962 
-972 NVTNMGGMF
+972 
-981 RGCGALKTLD
+981 
-991 VSHFDTQNV
+991 
-1000 TNMSEMFMGC
+1000 
-1010 SALTTL
+1010 
-1016 DISSFDTKN
+1016 
-1025 VTDMS
+1025 
-1030 NMFWGC
+1030 
-1036 AALTTLDVS
+1036 
-1045 NFDTQNV
+1045 
-1052 TNMSWMF
+1052 
-1059 SYDTA
+1059 
-1064 LTTIYASDKFVTT
+1064 
-1077 ACKEDRNMFTS
+1077 
-1088 CDNLVGAVP
+1088 
-1097 YNENKVGKEMANYTT
+1097 T

-1156 GKKTTKMLVK
+1156 GKKTTKVLVK

>member
-6 LHPIARLLLAI
+6 LHPIARLVLAI

-47 FKHDTNKPTGAFALN
+47 FKHDTN
-62 EGDNAPGWYKSN
+62 
-74 GYVSN
+74 
-79 ANTIEKVV
+79 
-87 FDASFANAR
+87 
-96 PTSCCKWFFGCTDL
+96 
-110 TTIEGIEYLNTEN
+110 
-123 VTEMSGMFCGCK
+123 
-135 ALTMLDVSKFDTK
+135 
-148 NVQSM
+148 
-153 SSMFWGCHA
+153 
-162 LTTLDISNFD
+162 
-172 TQNVTEMSGMFDG
+172 
-185 CSALTT
+185 
-191 IYASDKFVTTACK
+191 
-204 YDYNMFKGCT
+204 
-214 NLVGA
+214 
-219 VPYDEYKIGKEM
+219 
-231 ANYTTGYFTDIAS
+231 
-244 KIAESYAVF
+244 
-253 DKATNTLT
+253 
-261 FKHDTKK
+261 K

-404 TLDIA
+404 TLEIA
-409 KFDTKNVTDM
+409 KFDTKNVTNM

-443 KEDRNMFTSC
+443 EEDENMFAECT
-453 DNLVGAV
+453 NLVGAV

-504 DTQKPYGAFALNE
+504 DTKKPAGAFALNE
-517 VENAP
+517 GENLP
-522 GWYKPND
+522 GWYKFD
-529 DGSNANIIKKVVF
+529 DNNHSHNANIIKKVIF
-542 DASFANARPTSCC
+542 DTSFANARPTSCYN
-555 EWFNGCTDL
+555 WFYGCTDL

-572 LNTENVTDMS
+572 LNTENVT
-582 GMFWGCAALTTLDVS
+582 
-597 HFDTQNVT
+597 
-605 NMSYMFSDCSAL
+605 NMSWMFSECSAL
-617 TTLDVSNFN
+617 TTLDVSNFDTKNVMEMSYMFGSCTKLKTLDVSSFN
-626 TQNVTNMYYM
+626 TQNVTDMNWMFSYCSVLTTLDLSNFDTKNVTDMSGM

-644 TLDVSNFNTQNV
+644 TLDLSSFETQNV
-656 TDMSGMFSDCR
+656 TDMSRMFKD
-667 ALTTLDVSNFNTQN
+667 
-681 VTDMSYMFFNC
+681 
-692 SAITTLDI
+692 
-700 ANFDTKN
+700 
-707 VTDMSYMFYNCS
+707 CS
-719 ALKTL
+719 ALTTL

-736 MSWMFYNNSALTTIY
+736 MSRMFNDCSALTTLDLSSFETQNVTDMSRMFKSCSALTTIY

-756 VTTACKEDRNMF
+756 VTTACEEDENMF
-768 TSCDNLVGAVTY
+768 ADCT
-780 NENKVGKEMAN
+780 
-791 YTTGYFTDKASKVAE
+791 
-806 SYAVFDEATNTL
+806 
-818 TFKHDTKKPY
+818 
-828 GAFALNEGKNAPG
+828 
-841 WYKPDGNRDNANIIK
+841 
-856 KVVFDA
+856 
-862 SFANARPT
+862 
-870 SCYEWFYRC
+870 
-879 GYLTDIEGIEY
+879 
-890 LNTENVTNMSE
+890 
-901 MFSNCWALTTLDLSN
+901 
-916 FDTKNVTNMSYMFSN
+916 
-931 CFALTTLN
+931 
-939 VSNFDTQNVTDM
+939 
-951 SNMFGSCYELT
+951 
-962 TLDVSNFDTQ
+962 
-972 NVTNMGGMF
+972 
-981 RGCGALKTLD
+981 
-991 VSHFDTQNV
+991 
-1000 TNMSEMFMGC
+1000 
-1010 SALTTL
+1010 
-1016 DISSFDTKN
+1016 
-1025 VTDMS
+1025 
-1030 NMFWGC
+1030 
-1036 AALTTLDVS
+1036 
-1045 NFDTQNV
+1045 
-1052 TNMSWMF
+1052 
-1059 SYDTA
+1059 
-1064 LTTIYASDKFVTT
+1064 
-1077 ACKEDRNMFTS
+1077 
-1088 CDNLVGAVP
+1088 NLVGAVP
-1097 YNENKVGKEMANYTT
+1097 YDENKVGKEMANYTT